1 MLRDAW
7 EAMGVT
13 AKTMVASYCDL
24 TQSMGLN
31 QCRESSI
38 WETVKE
44 YQVLLGLLVSA
55 ASVAALIWAENRAN
69 RRHYELV
76 RKQDNSTKLIVE
88 RALTPAYEELC
99 EIDDWATIRIPQ
111 IIEDLTQDVDAFDY
125 IVSGTIE
132 AVSRQQFR
140 DAEKLLDGNT
150 AAELRKLRSAA
161 NEARDEISGIYNIAL
176 KGEKISANL
185 QQRMNVVTREMAT
198 SRIEVI
204 AGLERLAKAEKVQLS
219 RPVNK
224 FKLSP
229 DVGLDSTGETR

>member
-1 MLRDAW
+1 MCQ
-7 EAMGVT
+7 T
-13 AKTMVASYCDL
+13 TTMVASYCDF
-24 TQSMGLN
+24 TQSLGLSR
-31 QCRESSI
+31 CRESWI

-55 ASVAALIWAENRAN
+55 ASVVALIWAENRAN

-99 EIDDWATIRIPQ
+99 EIDDWAAIRIPQ
-111 IIEDLTQDVDAFDY
+111 IIKDLTQDVDAFDY
-125 IVSGTIE
+125 IVRGTIE

-140 DAEKLLDGNT
+140 DAEKLLDGKA

-161 NEARDEISGIYNIAL
+161 NEARDEISDIYNSAR
-176 KGEKISANL
+176 KGEKMSADF
-185 QQRMNVVTREMAT
+185 QQRMNIVTREMAT

-204 AGLERLAKAEKVQLS
+204 AGLERLAKAEKVQLI
-219 RPVNK
+219 RPANK
-224 FKLSP
+224 FKQSH
-229 DVGLDSTGETR
+229 DVALETTGETG